1 MKAQLCLKSALVL
14 ILIALAPV
22 SGYGHSLQKIDKIT
36 VIDTNPQDNSGSA
49 QVISGVPAAVV
60 PGNLKRPLHAMLVD
74 KSTQRLHLYFY
85 ALDGK
90 VNLVRSFPCS
100 TGRSDGDKV
109 REGDRRTPEG
119 IYFFTK
125 AYYDN
130 KVTIFGTTAFHLNY
144 PDPFDQA
151 EGREGNGI
159 YLHGTNR
166 PLGSRDT
173 NGCVV
178 MNNPD
183 LDYLRQRIV
192 LNDTPIII
200 TPKLRW
206 ISREQLDRDRE
217 KLQEDMRS
225 NFESWS
231 QSTAGNNPKK
241 GVYDPDQVVML
252 RQNGRTL
259 IRTPVFMNS
268 ALAGWKNIYLNNY
281 EGSGAVLASLWMPK
295 GQSGFSL
302 ARDLTGQTSRE
313 QLLSFLQG
321 WVKAWES
328 RNVNEYMK
336 YYSKRFRAYGMNYW
350 QWRGYKRKLARKYKA
365 IDVQISGIK
374 IKISGSRAVISFRQQ
389 YYSDKFHD
397 DGTKEI
403 RLTHESGGW
412 KIRREDWSPAETMEA
427 KK

>member
-1 MKAQLCLKSALVL
+1 MRLKSALIALVL
-14 ILIALAPV
+14 IFSPV
-22 SGYGHSLQKIDKIT
+22 ASGFGHTLQKIDRIT
-36 VIDTNPQDNSGSA
+36 VVDTNPEKGEGPA
-49 QVISGVPAAVV
+49 ELIPGVPAAVV
-60 PGNLKRPLHAMLVD
+60 TGDLKRPLHIVLVD
-74 KSTQRLHLYFY
+74 KSKQRLYLYY
-85 ALDGK
+85 YKVDGK

-109 REGDRRTPEG
+109 KEGDRRTPEG

-125 AYYDN
+125 AYYDS

-192 LNDTPIII
+192 LHETPIII
-200 TPKLRW
+200 TPKLNW
-206 ISREQLDRDRE
+206 ISKEQLDQEKDKLREDIKSNWEAWSLSAANNGPDR
-217 KLQEDMRS
+217 
-225 NFESWS
+225 
-231 QSTAGNNPKK
+231 A
-241 GVYDPDQVVML
+241 VYDLEQAMLL

-259 IRTPVFMNS
+259 IRTPVFLDS
-268 ALAGWKNIYLNNY
+268 ALAGWRNIYLNSY
-281 EGSGAVLASLWMPK
+281 EDSGAVLASLWMPRGRSEFSAARELP
-295 GQSGFSL
+295 GQKSEEVL
-302 ARDLTGQTSRE
+302 M
-313 QLLSFLQG
+313 SFLQG

-328 RNVNEYMK
+328 QDVNQYMR
-336 YYSKRFRAYGMNYW
+336 YYSRNFRAYGMDYG
-350 QWRGYKRKLARKYKA
+350 QWKAYKRKLARKYKA
-365 IDVQISGIK
+365 IDVQISAIK
-374 IKISGSRAVISFRQQ
+374 IKFAGSRAIISFRQQ
-389 YYSDKFHD
+389 YYSDKFQD
-397 DGTKEI
+397 DGTKVVKLKYE
-403 RLTHESGGW
+403 RGGW
-412 KIRREDWSPAETMEA
+412 KIWREDWSPSETMEA